1 MADFLDDYLFHC
13 KGNEVPVIFHK
24 WAGLVALSACAG
36 RRFWLPR
43 GGVYTVYPNI
53 YVLLVGEPGT
63 KKSTAMDIALSY
75 IDAVGDIPV
84 CADRISKEA
93 LAKELSASD
102 SPARKTFI
110 DPVTKEKVEY
120 NITVIF
126 ADEWSNFIGIDPV
139 GMIEFFTTV
148 YGRGKYEVK
157 TKNKGNDVILGPC
170 FPLIGGMTPSV
181 TDGLFKQNIIS
192 GGFTRRAFMVF
203 SHPSKKAVAH
213 PYIADDQEE
222 AWLRCIA
229 RGKEIATT
237 LCGPFDWTK
246 EAFKWFDDWYTK
258 HKKTSIAETKHYRQ
272 SWSNSKHD
280 QALKLAMLLQLGQSD
295 ERLITVPNLERALDL
310 IAEVEVTLDT
320 VFEGAGR
327 NEQSSIANK
336 ILMLLK
342 TQGFIPKKKLFRD
355 LYADATR
362 QELVEI
368 LTHLSE
374 TDQVKL
380 VQSQKLK
387 QTVYCS
393 PEYYERK
400 LKDGEA

>member
-1 MADFLDDYLFHC
+1 MSDFLDDYMFHC
-13 KGNEVPVIFHK
+13 KGNEVPKIFHK
-24 WAGLVALSACAG
+24 WSGLVALSACAG

-75 IDAVGDIPV
+75 IDEVGKIPV

-93 LAKELSASD
+93 LAKELSAED

-110 DPVTKEKVEY
+110 DPDTKKMTEY

-157 TKNKGNDVILGPC
+157 TKNKGNDIIKGPC
-170 FPLIGGMTPSV
+170 FPLIGGMTPST

-203 SHPSKKAVAH
+203 AHPSKTAVAH
-213 PYIADDQEE
+213 PFVANDQEE
-222 AWLRCIA
+222 AWLRCIN
-229 RGKEIATT
+229 RGKEISTKM
-237 LCGPFDWTK
+237 CGAFSWTDD
-246 EAFKWFDDWYTK
+246 AHKWFEEWYTK
-258 HKKTSIAETKHYRQ
+258 HKQTSIKETKHYRQ

-280 QALKLAMLLQLGQSD
+280 QALKLAMLLQLGKSNKL
-295 ERLITVPNLERALDL
+295 LITVENLERALKL
-310 IAEVEVTLDT
+310 IEEVEANLDT

-327 NEQSSIANK
+327 NEQSSVANK
-336 ILMLLK
+336 IIMLIR
-342 TQGFIPKKKLFRD
+342 TQGYISKKKLFRD
-355 LYADATR
+355 MYSDATR
-362 QELVEI
+362 AELVEI
-368 LTHLSE
+368 VTHLTE
-374 TDQVKL
+374 TDQIKQL
-380 VQSQKLK
+380 QSQKLK
-387 QTVYCS
+387 QNVYCS
-393 PEYYERK
+393 PEYYEKHK
-400 LKDGEA
+400 LG